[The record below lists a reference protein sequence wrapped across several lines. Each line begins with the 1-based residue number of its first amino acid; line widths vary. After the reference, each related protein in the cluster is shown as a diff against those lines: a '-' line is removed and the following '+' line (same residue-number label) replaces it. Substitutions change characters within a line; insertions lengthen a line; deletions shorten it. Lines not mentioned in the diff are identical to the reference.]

1 MNKLG
6 VCPTQLLVIPI
17 TQDSEHKHHRL
28 SGTDKEPA
36 DSINRDIHSYKEPPA
51 MQLSF
56 LGKSY
61 TASTPAVDATITG
74 ETATFMGKS
83 YPRKQF
89 NVTQRHQPAD
99 LTYRGVHYT
108 R

>member
-1 MNKLG
+1 
-6 VCPTQLLVIPI
+6 
-17 TQDSEHKHHRL
+17 
-28 SGTDKEPA
+28 
-36 DSINRDIHSYKEPPA
+36 

-61 TASTPAVDATITG
+61 TASTPDVEATATG
-74 ETATFMGKS
+74 ETATFLGKA
-83 YPRKQF
+83 YARKRF
-89 NVTQRHQPAD
+89 EVAQRHQPAD

>member
-1 MNKLG
+1 
-6 VCPTQLLVIPI
+6 
-17 TQDSEHKHHRL
+17 
-28 SGTDKEPA
+28 
-36 DSINRDIHSYKEPPA
+36 

-61 TASTPAVDATITG
+61 TASTPAIDTTMTG
-74 ETATFMGKS
+74 ETATFMGQP
-83 YPRKQF
+83 YARKQF
-89 NVTQRHQPAD
+89 NVTQRQQPAE

>member
-1 MNKLG
+1 
-6 VCPTQLLVIPI
+6 
-17 TQDSEHKHHRL
+17 
-28 SGTDKEPA
+28 
-36 DSINRDIHSYKEPPA
+36 

-61 TASTPAVDATITG
+61 TVSTPSVDAIATG
-74 ETATFMGKS
+74 ETASFLGKP
-83 YPRKQF
+83 YARKQF
-89 NVTQRHQPAD
+89 TVAQRHQPAE

>member
-1 MNKLG
+1 
-6 VCPTQLLVIPI
+6 
-17 TQDSEHKHHRL
+17 
-28 SGTDKEPA
+28 
-36 DSINRDIHSYKEPPA
+36 

-61 TASTPAVDATITG
+61 TASTPAVDAVDTG
-74 ETATFMGKS
+74 ETATFMGQP
-83 YPRKQF
+83 YARKQF
-89 NVTQRHQPAD
+89 NVTHRQQPAE

>member
-1 MNKLG
+1 
-6 VCPTQLLVIPI
+6 
-17 TQDSEHKHHRL
+17 
-28 SGTDKEPA
+28 
-36 DSINRDIHSYKEPPA
+36 

-61 TASTPAVDATITG
+61 EASTPAVDAIATG
-74 ETATFMGKS
+74 ETATFMGRP
-83 YPRKQF
+83 YARKQF
-89 NVTQRHQPAD
+89 TVAQRQQSTA

>member
-1 MNKLG
+1 
-6 VCPTQLLVIPI
+6 
-17 TQDSEHKHHRL
+17 
-28 SGTDKEPA
+28 
-36 DSINRDIHSYKEPPA
+36 

-61 TASTPAVDATITG
+61 TASTPEVDAIATG
-74 ETATFMGKS
+74 ETATFLGKS
-83 YPRKQF
+83 YARKRFDVAQH
-89 NVTQRHQPAD
+89 QRSVD

>member
-1 MNKLG
+1 
-6 VCPTQLLVIPI
+6 
-17 TQDSEHKHHRL
+17 
-28 SGTDKEPA
+28 
-36 DSINRDIHSYKEPPA
+36 

-61 TASTPAVDATITG
+61 TASNPSIDTVATG
-74 ETATFMGKS
+74 ETATFMGKP
-83 YPRKQF
+83 YARKQF
-89 NVTQRHQPAD
+89 NVTQRHQPAE